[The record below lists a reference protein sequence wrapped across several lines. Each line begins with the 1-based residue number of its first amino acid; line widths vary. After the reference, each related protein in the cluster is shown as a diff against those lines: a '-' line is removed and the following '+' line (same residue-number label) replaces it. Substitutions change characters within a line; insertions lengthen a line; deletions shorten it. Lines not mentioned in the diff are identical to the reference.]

1 MTRSAVLIVVFTM
14 IALPAVAHHG
24 PGTFEL
30 SKTVTL
36 TGKLTRIDL
45 INPHSWLYFD
55 VTEPDGRVTH
65 HRCEMRSVHVLR
77 RSGWT
82 KEQFPVGA
90 RIVIEASP
98 DRADPTSCY
107 LQTITFPDGTHMDR
121 YGQYTKAP
129 QGGLQE
135 VRGPVAVP
143 KTKRELRRPTGE
155 PNISGDWAAEQLVMV
170 NPKGTGGGL
179 VPLSQLEQYKP
190 GERSANAGAG
200 RRGAGA
206 GTGPRLYGGT
216 ELTPAGEQAAAAFK
230 REDNPRFRC
239 ETTSI
244 TFDWAFDGPVNR
256 IAQNKDTIVFEYGQM
271 GLKRT
276 IYMNLK
282 EHPANTKP
290 TRAGHSIGRWENDVL
305 VVDTVGFLPGVLSA
319 PVRHSDK
326 LHIVERFSL
335 DPNTM
340 KVTRSY
346 TANDPVY
353 LKGQYAGSDIL
364 QVADAPYDPGK
375 CKDTSFIDYSKQ
387 GK

>member
-1 MTRSAVLIVVFTM
+1 
-14 IALPAVAHHG
+14 
-24 PGTFEL
+24 
-30 SKTVTL
+30 
-36 TGKLTRIDL
+36 
-45 INPHSWLYFD
+45 
-55 VTEPDGRVTH
+55 
-65 HRCEMRSVHVLR
+65 
-77 RSGWT
+77 
-82 KEQFPVGA
+82 
-90 RIVIEASP
+90 
-98 DRADPTSCY
+98 
-107 LQTITFPDGTHMDR
+107 
-121 YGQYTKAP
+121 
-129 QGGLQE
+129 
-135 VRGPVAVP
+135 
-143 KTKRELRRPTGE
+143 
-155 PNISGDWAAEQLVMV
+155 
-170 NPKGTGGGL
+170 
-179 VPLSQLEQYKP
+179 
-190 GERSANAGAG
+190 
-200 RRGAGA
+200 
-206 GTGPRLYGGT
+206 
-216 ELTPAGEQAAAAFK
+216 
-230 REDNPRFRC
+230 
-239 ETTSI
+239 
-244 TFDWAFDGPVNR
+244 VNR
-256 IAQNKDTIVFEYGQM
+256 ITQNKDTIVFEYGQM

>member
-1 MTRSAVLIVVFTM
+1 MTRSAVLIVVFTAV
-14 IALPAVAHHG
+14 ALPAVAHHG
-24 PGTFEL
+24 PGTFDL

-55 VTEPDGRVTH
+55 VTEPDGRATH

-90 RIVIEASP
+90 RVVIEASP

-107 LQTITFPDGTHMDR
+107 LQTITFADGTHMDR
-121 YGQYTKAP
+121 YGQYTKGH
-129 QGGLQE
+129 GGLQE
-135 VRGPVAVP
+135 VRGPVVVP
-143 KTKRELRRPTGE
+143 KTKRELRRSTGE

-170 NPKGTGGGL
+170 NPKGVGGGL
-179 VPLSQLEQYKP
+179 VPLSQLDQYKA
-190 GERSANAGAG
+190 GERPANAGGAG
-200 RRGAGA
+200 RRGAA

-244 TFDWAFDGPVNR
+244 VFDWAFDGPVNR
-256 IAQNKDTIVFEYGQM
+256 ITQNKDTIVLEYGQM

-276 IYMNLK
+276 IYMNFK
-282 EHPANTKP
+282 EHPANFKS
-290 TRAGHSIGRWENDVL
+290 TRTGHSIGRWENDVL
-305 VVDTVGFLPGVLSA
+305 VVDTVGLLPGVLSA

-326 LHIVERFSL
+326 LHVVERFTL

-340 KVTRSY
+340 KMTRAY
-346 TANDPVY
+346 TADDPMY
-353 LKGQYAGSDIL
+353 LKGQYTGSDVL
-364 QVADAPYDPGK
+364 QVADASYDPGK
-375 CKDTSFIDYSKQ
+375 CKDTSFIDYSK
-387 GK
+387 KDK